1 MESEELANGLDIK
14 VKQYII
20 IGGLSR
26 LDAVLFI
33 TDTSKI
39 QFIRYMVSINK
50 KSEKRKEQEYV
61 CVDRCGLMHGLSDIS
76 GTVAQH
82 NT

>member
-1 MESEELANGLDIK
+1 LRESEELANGLDIK

-50 KSEKRKEQEYV
+50 KSEKRKE
-61 CVDRCGLMHGLSDIS
+61 
-76 GTVAQH
+76 
-82 NT
+82 

>member
-1 MESEELANGLDIK
+1 MRESEELANGLDIK

-20 IGGLSR
+20 IGELSR

-50 KSEKRKEQEYV
+50 KSEKRKGV
-61 CVDRCGLMHGLSDIS
+61 CLCRQMWLN
-76 GTVAQH
+76 AWP
-82 NT
+82 